1 MEIENN
7 KKQKLSR
14 VDRRPR
20 GLTPL
25 NDSAYDPNDLT
36 SSDEII
42 FRREDIPSDILNKDQ
57 NMPSNDIIQDGNKTF
72 ALKRVVK
79 DNKTEKDGLGEFCK
93 STVQGSIQAIA
104 VKVVT
109 GALLVTLCGL
119 GINLGTSTNSS
130 NSQPTVNKS
139 SQFSKSAENN
149 GKNNTNNKK
158 AKNSSSSDLNS
169 SDSNK
174 ESNIPIKEKDTTSN
188 IQNEDNSTTTSTQS
202 SQTSNDSSTEN
213 NESTNSNTNTSSN
226 TTQNTQENNQDIK
239 TDTSSQTNSNTTT
252 DSSSQTNQGNS
263 NPNISD
269 KTE

>member
-1 MEIENN
+1 METVNN

-25 NDSAYDPNDLT
+25 NDSVFDPNDLT

-42 FRREDIPSDILNKDQ
+42 FRREDIPSDVLNENQ
-57 NMPSNDIIQDGNKTF
+57 ATSSNNIIQDGNKTF
-72 ALKRVVK
+72 TLKRIVK
-79 DNKTEKDGLGEFCK
+79 DDKTEKDGLGEFCK

-109 GALLVTLCGL
+109 GALLVALCGL

-130 NSQPTVNKS
+130 STQPTVDKS
-139 SQFSKSAENN
+139 SQSSKSTETN

-158 AKNSSSSDLNS
+158 ANNSFS

-174 ESNIPIKEKDTTSN
+174 ESNIPIKENDTTSN
-188 IQNEDNSTTTSTQS
+188 IQNEDNSNASDAQN
-202 SQTSNDSSTEN
+202 SQTSNDTSIEN
-213 NESTNSNTNTSSN
+213 NENANNNTNTSSN
-226 TTQNTQENNQDIK
+226 TTQNSQENNQDIK
-239 TDTSSQTNSNTTT
+239 TDTSSQTNSNTPT
-252 DSSSQTNQGNS
+252 DSSSQTNQNNS
-263 NPNISD
+263 SSNTND
-269 KTE
+269 NTE